1 MGDVFKTLEVFSP
14 SGQTVNIFSFGT
26 DLLAQD
32 GPSCKG
38 QLRTRGSILVCSLE
52 SNNSGYE
59 LDFLYEHHYL
69 PVKFW
74 WETLGETFSFIKVF
88 FSFIVNKI
96 HWPFLLL
103 FAHIAPYFLSLPFPQ
118 NCSWCHYS
126 NRSKRKKIVLKI

>member
-38 QLRTRGSILVCSLE
+38 QLRTQGSILVCSLE

-59 LDFLYEHHYL
+59 LDFFVRAPLSPHEFL
-69 PVKFW
+69 VGDPRGNV
-74 WETLGETFSFIKVF
+74 L
-88 FSFIVNKI
+88 I
-96 HWPFLLL
+96 H
-103 FAHIAPYFLSLPFPQ
+103 
-118 NCSWCHYS
+118 
-126 NRSKRKKIVLKI
+126 

>member
-1 MGDVFKTLEVFSP
+1 MIYFPYLYHPFPLFISYFFGEKNIEARFLLHFSCRVNYTGREMGDVFKTLEVFSP

-38 QLRTRGSILVCSLE
+38 QLRTQGSILVCSLE

-88 FSFIVNKI
+88 F
-96 HWPFLLL
+96 L
-103 FAHIAPYFLSLPFPQ
+103 FHCQ
-118 NCSWCHYS
+118 
-126 NRSKRKKIVLKI
+126 